1 MPMPEAF
8 IAQCEQEPLHLSGAI
23 QGHGALLVVDSGLRV
38 TRISANAGLF
48 FSQPPAIASLLPP
61 PFHSLVGRLDTAPG
75 SNIRKPSA
83 FHGLQGWMD
92 ATITRNEK
100 GFAILELT
108 RVEPFELPPRSPHYR
123 VPADLLELEKLRQ
136 ELAWLVLSMSGFQ
149 RVMIYLFREDGDGEV
164 VAEARADASIGSY
177 LGLRFPASDVP
188 LIARRLYLLNPWRL
202 VPDAAAPPVPLLGDC
217 PDDTPDLAF
226 SDLRSASPVH
236 CLYLANMGVRASLSF
251 PLIKSGA
258 LLGLVAC
265 HHDSPRALPM
275 LLLEAIAREV
285 RSHALAVTTF
295 QIQQRMLIVDRLN
308 LRFVGVRQM
317 LEKNPNLLEVWP
329 VLGKWL
335 CREFRADGAWFHFSG
350 RSGALGIVP
359 PPTAR
364 EALDARFRSRP
375 DPSLWMCESLR
386 REAPESDCGPAAG
399 CLAIGL
405 PVSEAGRLTIF
416 LSRKEYIHEVAWGGN
431 PDKPLEPGPDDS
443 IAPRR
448 SFEKWIEKRTAH
460 CRPWEKEEQLLAL
473 TLRTLLPTISYHV

>member
-1 MPMPEAF
+1 MPTQEPF

-23 QGHGALLVVDSGLRV
+23 QGHGTLLVADSGLRI
-38 TRISANAGLF
+38 THIAANAGLF
-48 FSQPPAIASLLPP
+48 FPEPPAIASLLPP
-61 PFHSLVGRLDTAPG
+61 PFHSFVGRLDPAPG

-100 GFAILELT
+100 GSAILELT
-108 RVEPFELPPRSPHYR
+108 RVEPFELPQHSTRYR
-123 VPADLLELEKLRQ
+123 VPQSISEVDKLRQ
-136 ELAWLVLSMSGFQ
+136 ELADLVLAMSGFQ

-164 VAEARADASIGSY
+164 VAEARADSAIGSY

-202 VPDAAAPPVPLLGDC
+202 IPDAAAPSVPLLGDS
-217 PDDTPDLAF
+217 PDDMPDLAY

-251 PLIKSGA
+251 PLTKSST

-265 HHDSPRALPM
+265 HHDSPRTLPM

-285 RSHALAVTTF
+285 RSHALAVSTF
-295 QIQQRMLIVDRLN
+295 QIQRRMLIVDRLN
-308 LRFVGVRQM
+308 LRFAGVRQM
-317 LEKNPNLLEVWP
+317 LENNPNLLEVWP
-329 VLGKWL
+329 ALGKWL
-335 CREFRADGAWFHFSG
+335 CREFRTDGAWFHFGG
-350 RSGALGIVP
+350 RSGAVGIVP
-359 PPTAR
+359 PSTAR
-364 EALDARFRSRP
+364 EALDARFRARP
-375 DPSLWMCESLR
+375 DPSLWMCESIR
-386 REAPESDCGPAAG
+386 REAPELDCGPVAG

-405 PVSEAGRLTIF
+405 PASEAGTLTIF
-416 LSRKEYIHEVAWGGN
+416 LSRKEHIHEVAWGGN
-431 PDKPLEPGPDDS
+431 PDKPLEPGPGDS
-443 IAPRR
+443 ITPRR

>member
-1 MPMPEAF
+1 MPEPF

-23 QGHGALLVVDSGLRV
+23 QGHGTLLVADSGLRI
-38 TRISANAGLF
+38 THIAANAGLF
-48 FSQPPAIASLLPP
+48 FHEPPALGTKLPAPLDSLAQ
-61 PFHSLVGRLDTAPG
+61 RLDPVAG

-92 ATITRNEK
+92 ATLTRNGK
-100 GFAILELT
+100 DSLILELT
-108 RVEPFELPPRSPHYR
+108 PVDHFELPPCSTHYR
-123 VPADLLELEKLRQ
+123 VPQSVPEVDKLRSD
-136 ELAWLVLSMSGFQ
+136 LAGLVLAMSGFQ

-164 VAEARADASIGSY
+164 VAEARADAAIGSY

-188 LIARRLYLLNPWRL
+188 MIARRLYLLNPWRL
-202 VPDAAAPPVPLLGDC
+202 IPDAAAPPVPLLGAR
-217 PDDTPDLAF
+217 PDDTPDLAC

-251 PLIKSGA
+251 PLTKSGA

-285 RSHALAVTTF
+285 RSHALAVSAF

-308 LRFVGVRQM
+308 LRFACVRQM
-317 LEKNPNLLEVWP
+317 LEINPNLLEVWP
-329 VLGKWL
+329 ALGEWL
-335 CREFRADGAWFHFSG
+335 CREFRADGAWFHFGG
-350 RSGALGIVP
+350 RSEAFGIVP
-359 PPTAR
+359 HPTAR
-364 EALDARFRSRP
+364 EAIDARFRARA

-386 REAPESDCGPAAG
+386 REAPELDCGPVAG

-416 LSRKEYIHEVAWGGN
+416 LSRKEHIHEVAWGGN
-431 PDKPLEPGPDDS
+431 PDKPLEPGPCDS
-443 IAPRR
+443 ITPRR

-460 CRPWEKEEQLLAL
+460 CRPWEKEAQLLAL
-473 TLRTLLPTISYHV
+473 TLRTHLPAISYHV